1 MLVDPSADRAVY
13 KQLAD
18 LIRTHI
24 ENGEFAPGQR
34 LPAQKDYMQEH
45 GLSRCTVDR
54 AMAVLRGEGLI
65 VTDRRGSR
73 VRPDTDMTV
82 VPVGQGTVSARM
94 PTEPDR
100 RRYHINAGVPVLI
113 VTHDDQTD
121 EEMYPADQV
130 KIQIDIQPGTQTGRI
145 PEAGTAQGW
154 AEE

>member
-45 GLSRCTVDR
+45 GLSRVSVDR
-54 AMAVLRGEGLI
+54 AMGVLRGEGLI

-73 VRPDTDMTV
+73 VRPHTDVTIV
-82 VPVGQGTVSARM
+82 LVGQGTVSARM
-94 PTEPDR
+94 PTEPER

-113 VTHDDQTD
+113 VTRDDQTD
-121 EEMYPADQV
+121 QEEETYPADQV
-130 KIQIDIQPGTQTGRI
+130 KIRVAGQAGLEHLN
-145 PEAGTAQGW
+145 EATRKG
-154 AEE
+154 EF